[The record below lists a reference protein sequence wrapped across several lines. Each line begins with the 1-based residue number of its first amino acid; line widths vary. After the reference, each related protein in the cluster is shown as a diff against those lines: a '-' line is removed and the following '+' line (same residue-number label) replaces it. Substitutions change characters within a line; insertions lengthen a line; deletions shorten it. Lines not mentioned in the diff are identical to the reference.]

1 MKMEAIC
8 VYCGSNAG
16 VREAYADAARAFGRM
31 LAENGITLVYGGASI
46 GVMGQVADAAL
57 EAGGKVIGV
66 IPRALAIKE
75 VSHEGL
81 TELHIVGSM
90 HERKAMMAQ
99 LSDGFVAL
107 PGGIGTFEE
116 LFEIW
121 TWGQLGIHSKP
132 CGLLNVAGFYD
143 PLIAFLD
150 RAVVEGFLKPDVRG
164 MLMTETSPATLIER
178 FRSYQPASIRRVIR
192 SDET

>member
-143 PLIAFLD
+143 PLIDFLD